1 MRHQNAALATG
12 DELIQRLR
20 STGEF
25 ESARRATE
33 YTFLTPAKHAYFTG
47 GSKVTCTELAY
58 QVADEALQLL
68 GGYGLSREYP
78 MEKLFR
84 DARAALIEDGE
95 NHLLNMKFGYLTS
108 LLYRSGRLGS

>member
-1 MRHQNAALATG
+1 MTCASCVGGDRAAPDGGNGEMGAVIDLA
-12 DELIQRLR
+12 
-20 STGEF
+20 
-25 ESARRATE
+25 
-33 YTFLTPAKHAYFTG
+33 HA
-47 GSKVTCTELAY
+47 VQLELAY